1 GVNGG
6 SLPKH
11 ILERYG
17 GPSAD
22 GLVDAALEH
31 VAILEACAFYDI
43 IISMKASN
51 VSTTVDAYTL
61 MAERVQYP
69 LHLGVTE
76 AGYAQIGL
84 VKSAM
89 GIGALL
95 LKGIGDTLRVS
106 LTGDPVQE
114 VAAGRDILVAAGLRQ
129 FGPEIISCPTCG
141 RCSYDLESAVKTV
154 RERLQHVELPLKVA
168 IMGCVVNGPGE
179 AAEAD
184 IGIACGKDRGAL
196 FKHGELLCTLP
207 MNEIIDAL
215 VSEVLAWPSSTA

>member
-1 GVNGG
+1 VNGG

-11 ILERYG
+11 ILENYG
-17 GPSAD
+17 GPSAE
-22 GLVDAALEH
+22 GLADAALEH
-31 VAILEACAFYDI
+31 VAILESCAFYDI
-43 IISMKASN
+43 IISLKASS
-51 VSTTVDAYTL
+51 VSMTVDAYTR
-61 MAERVQYP
+61 MAERTHYP
-69 LHLGVTE
+69 LHLGVTG
-76 AGYAQIGL
+76 AGQAQIGL

-95 LKGIGDTLRVS
+95 LRVS

-114 VAAGRDILVAAGLRQ
+114 VTAGRDILVAAGLRK

-141 RCSYDLESAVKTV
+141 RCAHDLESAVKTV
-154 RERLQHVELPLKVA
+154 RAHLQQVRVPIKVA

-196 FKHGELLCTLP
+196 FKHGKLLCTLP
-207 MNEIIDAL
+207 MSEIIDAL
-215 VSEVLAWPSSTA
+215 VGEVLAWTESQIP